1 MPNLT
6 AKMSLYI
13 IIQISLFKKIN
24 TYLVVAALFGSLFS
38 CAQTRSAFD
47 TTNVQGT
54 KPNSAFTYV
63 SFIPGKYSYM
73 DIDVTGNIY
82 LITETNQLKKIRSN
96 GDSIAAFN
104 DVKKFGNPSLI
115 DVSNPLKIAVYY
127 KSYSTVVIL
136 DRFLTYRN
144 SINFR
149 KENIFKV
156 KTLATSYDNN
166 LWLFDEQDFKLKKIN
181 DEGIAL
187 RETNDWRQI
196 FDTVPTPSVIIDR
209 ENFVYLYDPAKGFY
223 IFDYY
228 GSFKSNIPFLNW
240 QHIAV
245 TSGKLMGFVNDTFY
259 SYELS
264 TFNLKK
270 YKLPDFFKDYTDIKA
285 MNGKLYLLK
294 KSGVEIYNLL

>member
-1 MPNLT
+1 M
-6 AKMSLYI
+6 AKMLVYI
-13 IIQISLFKKIN
+13 IIKINLFKKIN
-24 TYLVVAALFGSLFS
+24 TFLILAVLLSCLSS
-38 CAQTRSAFD
+38 CAQTRAVLD

-54 KPNSAFTYV
+54 KSNSAFAYI

-73 DIDVTGNIY
+73 DIDINGNIY

-96 GDSIAAFN
+96 GDSVAAYN

-127 KSYSTVVIL
+127 KNYSTVVIL

-149 KENIFKV
+149 RENIFKV
-156 KTLATSYDNN
+156 KALATSYDNN

-181 DEGIAL
+181 NEGIVL

-196 FDTVPTPSVIIDR
+196 FDTVPTPSAIIDQN
-209 ENFVYLYDPAKGFY
+209 NFVYLYDPAKGFY

-228 GSFKSNIPFLNW
+228 GSFKNNLPFLNW

-245 TSGKLMGFVNDTFY
+245 TSGRLTGFVNDTFY
-259 SYELS
+259 SYEVS
-264 TFNLKK
+264 TFNLKT
-270 YKLPDFFKDYTDIKA
+270 YKLPDFLKDYIDIKA

-294 KSGVEIYNLL
+294 KTGVEIYNLL